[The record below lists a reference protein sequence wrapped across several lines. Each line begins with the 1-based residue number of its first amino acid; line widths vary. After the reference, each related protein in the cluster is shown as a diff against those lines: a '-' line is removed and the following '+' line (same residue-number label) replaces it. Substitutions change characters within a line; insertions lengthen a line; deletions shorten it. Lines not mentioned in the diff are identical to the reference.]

1 MNKPA
6 GKAFILRS
14 SEGREIDMGEFR
26 MSLKATG
33 EATGGAFSLLEA
45 DEPPGFG
52 PPLHMHHDAA
62 ESFYVL
68 QGEYIMVVE
77 EQEYACPAG
86 SFVYI
91 PAGMRHTFRV
101 GEVPSRKLNIY
112 TPAAM
117 VGFFDD
123 LSEAA
128 NKGEVAPETASQ
140 IAARYS
146 MEVIG
151 PVPERYV

>member
-1 MNKPA
+1 MTDA
-6 GKAFILRS
+6 TGKAFILGS
-14 SEGREIDMGEFR
+14 GEGRDIDMGEFR
-26 MSLKATG
+26 MSLKASG
-33 EATGGAFSLLEA
+33 DATGGAFSLLEA
-45 DEPPGFG
+45 DEPPDFG
-52 PPLHMHHDAA
+52 PPMHVHHDAA

-68 QGEYIMVVE
+68 VGEYIMVVDE
-77 EQEYACPAG
+77 REYSCPAG

-91 PAGMRHTFRV
+91 PAGTRHTFRV
-101 GEVPSRKLNIY
+101 GHVPSRKLNLY

-123 LSEAA
+123 LSDATKEGQVGPEAVS
-128 NKGEVAPETASQ
+128 E

-146 MEVIG
+146 MEVVG